1 MKFVNAVRLL
11 EIAENVARSN
21 LAMVEAYGTPEA
33 AKRQHALQEEY
44 RLAVAVLSREEKAP
58 EKAPEKPEE
67 TKVPA

>member
-21 LAMVEAYGTPEA
+21 LATVEAYGAPEA

-44 RLAVAVLSREEKAP
+44 RLAVAVLSRAEKAP
-58 EKAPEKPEE
+58 EKAPEKPEQ
-67 TKVPA
+67 TKVSA